1 MDNTINCFGLSDE
14 ATDSE
19 ANKVNR
25 EKKDFTTF
33 VDRLFNSI
41 I

>member
-19 ANKVNR
+19 ANKNEYR
-25 EKKDFTTF
+25 EERFYNI
-33 VDRLFNSI
+33 R
-41 I
+41 